1 MSSAAHPASLG
12 LAADGLPPQFVDL
25 TTARPDARGPWWWR
39 TAVVAEVLLVL
50 GAWEV
55 ASGGGVIPANFL
67 PPPSEIGA
75 SIVELFGLPNFW
87 SNLQYTLTNLGVGL
101 VIASTVGIGIGL
113 AVGWSRVLE
122 ATVAPLLWIL
132 YVTPKVALAPLIILW
147 LGIGSPSQIALVFL
161 LAVYPL
167 MLNTI
172 DGVKTIDV
180 SLVRAG
186 RVFGASG
193 FSLFAK
199 VILPATLPFVLVG
212 LRRGVALGFI
222 GAILGEFL
230 GGSVGIG
237 KTLQLAVF
245 NFRLADALA
254 IVVIMVLVT
263 NVALKGIDLARHR
276 LASWHTEGPAS
287 GR

>member
-1 MSSAAHPASLG
+1 MNQLQQLDPPQHLELGVARSAARS
-12 LAADGLPPQFVDL
+12 AA
-25 TTARPDARGPWWWR
+25 WWR
-39 TAVVAEVLLVL
+39 AALVAEILLVL
-50 GAWEV
+50 AAWEL
-55 ASGGGVIPANFL
+55 AARAGLIPANFL
-67 PPPSEIGA
+67 PPPAEIGA
-75 SIVELFGLPNFW
+75 SLVNLFGLPNFW
-87 SNLQYTLTNLGVGL
+87 ANLRHTLVNLGIGL
-101 VIASTVGIGIGL
+101 VIAGVVGIGVGL
-113 AVGWSRVLE
+113 AVGWFRLLE
-122 ATVAPLLWIL
+122 TTVAPLLWVL
-132 YVTPKVALAPLIILW
+132 YVTPKVALAPIIILW

-172 DGVKTIDV
+172 DGVKTIDT

-186 RVFGASG
+186 RVFGARG
-193 FSLFAK
+193 ARLFGK
-199 VILPATLPFVLVG
+199 VVLPATLPFVLVG

-237 KTLQLAVF
+237 KALQLAVF

-263 NVALKGIDLARHR
+263 NAALQATDLVRRRVAPWHR
-276 LASWHTEGPAS
+276 EGPEAAS
-287 GR
+287 

>member
-1 MSSAAHPASLG
+1 MSAVSTSHAVSV
-12 LAADGLPPQFVDL
+12 DGRPPEYLDL
-25 TTARPDARGPWWWR
+25 ARPTSGAKSELWWR
-39 TAVVAEVLLVL
+39 TAVVVEVVLVL
-50 GAWEV
+50 GAWEL
-55 ASGGGVIPANFL
+55 ASRTGLIPANFL
-67 PPPSEIGA
+67 PPPSEIA
-75 SIVELFGLPNFW
+75 ISFVELFGLRNFW
-87 SNLQYTLTNLGVGL
+87 PNIQHTLGNLVIGL
-101 VIASTVGIGIGL
+101 VIASVVGISVGL
-113 AVGWSRVLE
+113 AVGWFRLLE
-122 ATVAPLLWIL
+122 TTVAPLLWIL

-161 LAVYPL
+161 LSVYPL

-172 DGVKTIDV
+172 EGVKTIDV

-193 FSLFAK
+193 IRLATK

-212 LRRGVALGFI
+212 LRRGIALGFI

-254 IVVIMVLVT
+254 IVVLMVLVT
-263 NVALKGIDLARHR
+263 NAALKGLDIARRR
-276 LASWHTEGPAS
+276 LASWHREGPT
-287 GR
+287 GGG